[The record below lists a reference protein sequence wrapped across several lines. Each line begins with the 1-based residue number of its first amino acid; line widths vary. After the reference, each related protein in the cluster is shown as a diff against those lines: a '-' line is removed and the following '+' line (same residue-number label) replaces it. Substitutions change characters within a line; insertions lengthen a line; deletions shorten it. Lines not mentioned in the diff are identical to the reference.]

1 MVLVNAIM
9 GQTNFAS
16 SVWSL
21 NKLPATLETAIN
33 ARQPDQIKKNYEEE
47 R

>member
-21 NKLPATLETAIN
+21 NKIPASLETSIN
-33 ARQPDQIKKNYEEE
+33 ARQPDQINKNYEKED
-47 R
+47 